1 MQNSISQPIWTG
13 KKIRGSELESF
24 LGSGAL
30 GRMFELCVSMRKIDI
45 IHSFNKYLI
54 SSHYVP
60 ILLSLLILQ
69 IRRIT

>member
-13 KKIRGSELESF
+13 KIRGSELESF

-54 SSHYVP
+54 SLIML

-69 IRRIT
+69 I